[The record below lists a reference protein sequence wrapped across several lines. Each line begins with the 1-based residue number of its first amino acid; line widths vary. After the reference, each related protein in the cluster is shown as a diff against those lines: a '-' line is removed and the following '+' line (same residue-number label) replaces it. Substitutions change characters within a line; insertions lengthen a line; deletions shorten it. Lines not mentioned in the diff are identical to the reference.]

1 MQLCCID
8 FHRSCKGGE
17 LNDRFAMG
25 PTKAA
30 LVYGRRLL
38 AARNYSILNQMHSE
52 SYTYDFL
59 SHMKVR
65 IIEVPFRFRRVRL
78 KGVVH
83 DRDMYI
89 KSPTDDRNID
99 KELSSYFY
107 DILHFFGHKDESNV
121 ECSPHERLSLTKI
134 QKMSVWSR
142 SGSGSASN
150 STLMHHRRAAP
161 FINGTSGIV
170 GIDSEDAAIRAEYII
185 IKYDYNSFSTMY
197 IKRSTFKIK
206 HPSAF
211 IQ

>member
-121 ECSPHERLSLTKI
+121 ECSPHERLKCRVNKNPENVDLEPFAHWTCNADVR
-134 QKMSVWSR
+134 SVLLSEW
-142 SGSGSASN
+142 
-150 STLMHHRRAAP
+150 RAATP
-161 FINGTSGIV
+161 LRPPRRRRGRGLSRPLSQQRGE
-170 GIDSEDAAIRAEYII
+170 GACSLLLRKLIRQLVQ
-185 IKYDYNSFSTMY
+185 TM
-197 IKRSTFKIK
+197 RRHT
-206 HPSAF
+206 
-211 IQ
+211 